1 MVTISQGKSDSHV
14 EEFRDQ
20 SQMARNPLETR
31 EVLRE
36 DARKTKTSRSER
48 EAVLVFLDYK
58 LNAVWRLLWEKVYNT
73 ALRKVQDN

>member
-31 EVLRE
+31 EVLQE